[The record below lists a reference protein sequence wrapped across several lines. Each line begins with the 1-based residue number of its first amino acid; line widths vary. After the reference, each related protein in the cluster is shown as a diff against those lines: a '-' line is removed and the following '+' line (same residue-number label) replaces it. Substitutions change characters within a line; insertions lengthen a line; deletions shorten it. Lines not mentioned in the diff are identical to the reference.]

1 MCNRPWGKRRTQFSR
16 MAWAFGLIA
25 ISCSKAPEK
34 PPRTAFIGH
43 TLGENSMAWG
53 SEEPVDEPDP
63 LSKCQ
68 EIVRSALAMQSP
80 DSARQ
85 CQEFVNHGNY
95 SIILREPNAKREKL
109 FRFSDWTLSLMV
121 VQFGQEERNRVVTEL
136 DSHLENVVSNS
147 VWHGKDGAVIEIR
160 PAEQLRPLTGE
171 STSSDGF
178 IVVVSVA
185 NPQLH

>member
-1 MCNRPWGKRRTQFSR
+1 MV
-16 MAWAFGLIA
+16 WA
-25 ISCSKAPEK
+25 
-34 PPRTAFIGH
+34 
-43 TLGENSMAWG
+43 

-68 EIVRSALAMQSP
+68 EIVRSALSMQSP

-95 SIILREPNAKREKL
+95 SIILREPNTKREKL

-171 STSSDGF
+171 STNSDGF

>member
-1 MCNRPWGKRRTQFSR
+1 M
-16 MAWAFGLIA
+16 
-25 ISCSKAPEK
+25 
-34 PPRTAFIGH
+34 GH

-53 SEEPVDEPDP
+53 SEEPADEPDP

-68 EIVRSALAMQSP
+68 EIVRSALSMQSP

-95 SIILREPNAKREKL
+95 SIILREANTKREKL

-121 VQFGQEERNRVVTEL
+121 VQFGPEERNRVVTEL
-136 DSHLENVVSNS
+136 DSHFENVVSNS

-171 STSSDGF
+171 STNSDGF
-178 IVVVSVA
+178 IVVVSAA